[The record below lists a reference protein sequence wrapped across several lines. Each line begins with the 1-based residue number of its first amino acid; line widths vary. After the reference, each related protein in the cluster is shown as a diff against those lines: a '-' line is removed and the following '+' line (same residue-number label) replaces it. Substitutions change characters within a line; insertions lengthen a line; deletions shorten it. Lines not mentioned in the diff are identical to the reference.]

1 MKRLVFASAVAA
13 SLAAGFV
20 ARSLSWSATFP
31 APAVAA
37 ARAGAAEGEGVEWEF
52 AAVTRAQF
60 LPGPRA
66 NQYWIVYFRGEGVQT
81 VTVETGVS
89 GNAQGKAIARLGGEG
104 WELVGE
110 GTLDAGRPAGPR
122 DDPPR
127 ALFFKRPK
135 R

>member
-1 MKRLVFASAVAA
+1 MKRFVFVAAVAL

-20 ARSLSWSATFP
+20 IHSMSA
-31 APAVAA
+31 APNGVATA
-37 ARAGAAEGEGVEWEF
+37 AEAGAVTVNSDGPEWEF
-52 AAVTRAQF
+52 AAVARAQF
-60 LPGPRA
+60 LPGPRG

-89 GNAQGKAIARLGGEG
+89 GNAQGKAIAKLGIEG

-110 GTLDAGRPAGPR
+110 GILDTGIPAPGRNE
-122 DDPPR
+122 PPR